1 MGIKFYFAPFSTA
14 FVTTAVLAE
23 LEHGRSE
30 PIAERVEVSLQNGD
44 TRTEQYLTEVNPNGM
59 VPAIVHDGVQI
70 WESSAITMYLGENFG
85 VEREV
90 DGAKAPSLYPPPSKC
105 RGEAMKWITWANVR
119 LGTEGGYIYALQQ
132 GTQSCVDKVCFLPSL
147 LLQTVL

>member
-1 MGIKFYFAPFSTA
+1 MGLKFYFAPFSTA
-14 FVTTAVLAE
+14 NVTTAVLAE

-59 VPAIVHDGVQI
+59 VPAIVHDDVPI

-85 VEREV
+85 VERKVKEPRLEKERTAR
-90 DGAKAPSLYPPPSKC
+90 DFC
-105 RGEAMKWITWANVR
+105 RGIKR
-119 LGTEGGYIYALQQ
+119 LYARERWCRIHERWWN
-132 GTQSCVDKVCFLPSL
+132 S
-147 LLQTVL
+147 